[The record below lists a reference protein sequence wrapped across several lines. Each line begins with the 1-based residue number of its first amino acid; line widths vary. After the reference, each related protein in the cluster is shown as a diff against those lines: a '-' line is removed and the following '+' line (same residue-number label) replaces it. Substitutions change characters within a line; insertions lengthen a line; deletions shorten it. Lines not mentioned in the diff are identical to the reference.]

1 MHGRPAK
8 MVSGIRV
15 SIGLTA
21 SSMDRTIAV
30 PIKHSKCLYNLKSDF
45 YAYLFILFGVS
56 VVTIAT

>member
-1 MHGRPAK
+1 

-15 SIGLTA
+15 SIELTA
-21 SSMDRTIAV
+21 SSMVRTIAV

>member
-1 MHGRPAK
+1 

-21 SSMDRTIAV
+21 SSMVRTIAV
-30 PIKHSKCLYNLKSDF
+30 PIIHSKCLYNLKSDF